1 MLIDI
6 HAVTNIPLLF
16 ICLILIIASAVLSM
30 LKRDSKQWYIYL
42 IALAVIET
50 ISIMYLAF
58 L

>member
-1 MLIDI
+1 MDK

-16 ICLILIIASAVLSM
+16 ICLILIIACAVLSM

-42 IALAVIET
+42 IVLAALEA